1 MGNSINISILIP
13 LIPMGMA
20 LFILI
25 LLVSF
30 NRTINRLTKPVSALV
45 VFSLLS
51 SALISTFLYF
61 KKIEGEVFLSNYL
74 KLFESTNLVL
84 HLNSLTE
91 KIVIFFTVIIAIV
104 IGLLFYK
111 LPRRKGYVTLIVGI
125 SLISSSIMFA
135 VLLFL
140 DFSVLI

>member
-1 MGNSINISILIP
+1 
-13 LIPMGMA
+13 MGMA
-20 LFILI
+20 LFIYI

-30 NRTINRLTKPVSALV
+30 NRTMNRLTKPVSALA

-51 SALISTFLYF
+51 SALISAILYY
-61 KKIEGEVFLSNYL
+61 KKIEGEVFLSNYI

-91 KIVIFFTVIIAIV
+91 KIVIFFTVLIAIV
-104 IGLLFYK
+104 IGFLFYK
-111 LPRRKGYVTLIVGI
+111 LPRQKGYVSLFIGI
-125 SLISSSIMFA
+125 GLISSSLMFI
-135 VLLFL
+135 VLFF

>member
-1 MGNSINISILIP
+1 
-13 LIPMGMA
+13 MGMA
-20 LFILI
+20 LLILS

-30 NRTINRLTKPVSALV
+30 NRTINRLTKPVSALA

-61 KKIEGEVFLSNYL
+61 KKIEGEVFLSDYL
-74 KLFESTNLVL
+74 KLFGSTNLIL

-91 KIVIFFTVIIAIV
+91 KVVIFFAVIIAIV
-104 IGLLFYK
+104 IGVLFYK
-111 LPRRKGYVTLIVGI
+111 LPRRKGYVSLIIGI

-135 VLLFL
+135 VFFL

>member
-1 MGNSINISILIP
+1 MENSINISILIP

-20 LFILI
+20 LLILS

-30 NRTINRLTKPVSALV
+30 NRTINRLTKPVSALA

-51 SALISTFLYF
+51 SALMSAFLYF
-61 KKIEGEVFLSNYL
+61 KKIEGEVFLSDYL
-74 KLFESTNLVL
+74 KLFGSTNLIL

-91 KIVIFFTVIIAIV
+91 KVVIFFAVIIAIV
-104 IGLLFYK
+104 IGVLFYK
-111 LPRRKGYVTLIVGI
+111 LPRRKGYVSLIIGI
-125 SLISSSIMFA
+125 SLISSSIIFA
-135 VLLFL
+135 VFFL

>member
-13 LIPMGMA
+13 LIPLGMS

-30 NRTINRLTKPVSALV
+30 NRTINRLTKPVSVLAI
-45 VFSLLS
+45 FSLLIS
-51 SALISTFLYF
+51 SLISSVLYF

-91 KIVIFFTVIIAIV
+91 KIVIFFAVIMAIV
-104 IGLLFYK
+104 IGLLFYR
-111 LPRRKGYVTLIVGI
+111 LPRQKGYVSLIIGI
-125 SLISSSIMFA
+125 SLISSLTIFA
-135 VLLFL
+135 VMFL
-140 DFSVLI
+140 DFSILV

>member
-1 MGNSINISILIP
+1 
-13 LIPMGMA
+13 MGMA
-20 LFILI
+20 LLILS

-30 NRTINRLTKPVSALV
+30 NRTINRLTKPVSAIA

-61 KKIEGEVFLSNYL
+61 KKIEGEVFLSDYL
-74 KLFESTNLVL
+74 KLFGSTNLTL

-91 KIVIFFTVIIAIV
+91 KIVIFFTLISAIL

-111 LPRRKGYVTLIVGI
+111 LPRKKGYVSLLIGI
-125 SLISSSIMFA
+125 SLISSSIIFA
-135 VLLFL
+135 VMFL
-140 DFSVLI
+140 DFSILI

>member
-1 MGNSINISILIP
+1 MGNSINLSILIP
-13 LIPMGMA
+13 VIPMGMA

-30 NRTINRLTKPVSALV
+30 NRTMNRLTKPVSFFI

-51 SALISTFLYF
+51 STLISSYLYL
-61 KKIEGEVFLSNYL
+61 KKIEGDLFLSNYV
-74 KLFESTNLVL
+74 KVFESKNLAL

-91 KIVIFFTVIIAIV
+91 KIIICFTLIMAIV
-104 IGLLFYK
+104 IGVLFYK
-111 LPRRKGYVTLIVGI
+111 LPRQKGYVSLLIII
-125 SLISSSIMFA
+125 SLLSSTIIFA
-135 VLLFL
+135 LMFL

>member
-13 LIPMGMA
+13 LIPMGIA

-111 LPRRKGYVTLIVGI
+111 LPRRKGYVTLIIGI
-125 SLISSSIMFA
+125 SLISYSIMFA
-135 VLLFL
+135 VLFL

>member
-13 LIPMGMA
+13 LIPMVLA
-20 LFILI
+20 LLILI

-30 NRTINRLTKPVSALV
+30 NRTINRLTKPVSFLAV
-45 VFSLLS
+45 SSLLS
-51 SALISTFLYF
+51 SALISGLFYL

-84 HLNSLTE
+84 HLSTLTE
-91 KIVIFFTVIIAIV
+91 KIVITFTLIMAIL

-111 LPRRKGYVTLIVGI
+111 LPRQKGYVSLIIGI
-125 SLISSSIMFA
+125 SLISSSIIFA
-135 VLLFL
+135 VLFL

>member
-1 MGNSINISILIP
+1 
-13 LIPMGMA
+13 MGMA
-20 LFILI
+20 LLILS

-30 NRTINRLTKPVSALV
+30 NRTINRLTKPVSALA

-61 KKIEGEVFLSNYL
+61 KKIEGEVFLSDYL
-74 KLFESTNLVL
+74 KLFGSTNLIL

-91 KIVIFFTVIIAIV
+91 KIVIFFAVIIAIV
-104 IGLLFYK
+104 IGVLFYK
-111 LPRRKGYVTLIVGI
+111 LPRRKGYVSLIIGI

-135 VLLFL
+135 IFFL

>member
-20 LFILI
+20 LFLLI

-30 NRTINRLTKPVSALV
+30 NRTINRLTKPVSILA

-91 KIVIFFTVIIAIV
+91 KIVIFLTLIVAIV
-104 IGLLFYK
+104 IGVLFYK
-111 LPRRKGYVTLIVGI
+111 LPRRKGYVSLIIGI

-135 VLLFL
+135 ALFL

>member
-1 MGNSINISILIP
+1 MENSINISILIP

-20 LFILI
+20 LFLLI

-74 KLFESTNLVL
+74 KLFESKNLVL

-91 KIVIFFTVIIAIV
+91 KIVIFFTVIIAII

-111 LPRRKGYVTLIVGI
+111 LPRRKGYVTLIIGI

-135 VLLFL
+135 VLFL
-140 DFSVLI
+140 DFSVLT

>member
-1 MGNSINISILIP
+1 MGNSINLSILIP

-30 NRTINRLTKPVSALV
+30 NRTINRLTKPVSFLV
-45 VFSLLS
+45 VSSLL
-51 SALISTFLYF
+51 APTLISSYLYL
-61 KKIEGEVFLSNYL
+61 KKIEGELFLSNYL
-74 KLFESTNLVL
+74 RFFESRNLVL

-91 KIVIFFTVIIAIV
+91 KFTIFFNLIMAIV
-104 IGLLFYK
+104 IGVLYYK
-111 LPRRKGYVTLIVGI
+111 LPRQKGYVSLLIGI
-125 SLISSSIMFA
+125 SLISSSIIFA
-135 VLLFL
+135 VMFL

>member
-30 NRTINRLTKPVSALV
+30 NRTINRLTKPVSALL

-111 LPRRKGYVTLIVGI
+111 LPRRKGYVTLIIGI

-135 VLLFL
+135 VLFL

>member
-1 MGNSINISILIP
+1 
-13 LIPMGMA
+13 MGMA
-20 LFILI
+20 LLILS

-30 NRTINRLTKPVSALV
+30 NRTINRLTKPVSALA

-61 KKIEGEVFLSNYL
+61 KKIEGEVFLSDYL
-74 KLFESTNLVL
+74 KLFGSTNLIL

-91 KIVIFFTVIIAIV
+91 KVVIFFAVITSIV
-104 IGLLFYK
+104 IGVLFYK
-111 LPRRKGYVTLIVGI
+111 LPRRKGYVSLIIGI

-135 VLLFL
+135 VFFL

>member
-1 MGNSINISILIP
+1 MGNFINISILIP

-20 LFILI
+20 LFIFI

-30 NRTINRLTKPVSALV
+30 NRTMNRLTKPVSALA
-45 VFSLLS
+45 VFSLLG
-51 SALISTFLYF
+51 SALISAILYY

-104 IGLLFYK
+104 IGFLFYK
-111 LPRRKGYVTLIVGI
+111 LPRRKGYVSLIIGI
-125 SLISSSIMFA
+125 SLISSSIMF
-135 VLLFL
+135 VVLFL

>member
-1 MGNSINISILIP
+1 MCIRDR
-13 LIPMGMA
+13 GMA
-20 LFILI
+20 LLILI

-30 NRTINRLTKPVSALV
+30 NRTINRLTKPVSALAI
-45 VFSLLS
+45 FSLLI
-51 SALISTFLYF
+51 SALISGFLYL

-84 HLNSLTE
+84 HLNTLTE
-91 KIVIFFTVIIAIV
+91 KIVIFFTVIMAIV
-104 IGLLFYK
+104 IGLLFNK
-111 LPRRKGYVTLIVGI
+111 LPRRNGYVSLIIGI

-135 VLLFL
+135 VLLI

>member
-1 MGNSINISILIP
+1 MENSINISILIP

-61 KKIEGEVFLSNYL
+61 KKIEGEVFLSDYL
-74 KLFESTNLVL
+74 KLFGSTNLTL

-91 KIVIFFTVIIAIV
+91 KIVIFFTLIVVIV

-111 LPRRKGYVTLIVGI
+111 LPRRKGYVSLIIGI
-125 SLISSSIMFA
+125 SLISSSIIFA
-135 VLLFL
+135 VFFL

>member
-1 MGNSINISILIP
+1 MGI
-13 LIPMGMA
+13 A

-30 NRTINRLTKPVSALV
+30 NRTINRLTKPVSFLAV
-45 VFSLLS
+45 SSLLS
-51 SALISTFLYF
+51 SALISGLFYL

-84 HLNSLTE
+84 HLSTLTE
-91 KIVIFFTVIIAIV
+91 KIVITFTLIMAVL

-111 LPRRKGYVTLIVGI
+111 LPRQKGYVSLIIGI
-125 SLISSSIMFA
+125 SLISSSIIFA
-135 VLLFL
+135 VLFF

>member
-1 MGNSINISILIP
+1 
-13 LIPMGMA
+13 MA

-25 LLVSF
+25 LLISF
-30 NRTINRLTKPVSALV
+30 NRTINRLTKPVSALAI
-45 VFSLLS
+45 FSLLS
-51 SALISTFLYF
+51 SALISAFLYF

-91 KIVIFFTVIIAIV
+91 KIVIFFPVIIAII

-111 LPRRKGYVTLIVGI
+111 LPRRKGYVSLIIGI
-125 SLISSSIMFA
+125 NLISSSIIFA
-135 VLLFL
+135 VLFL

>member
-1 MGNSINISILIP
+1 
-13 LIPMGMA
+13 MGMA
-20 LFILI
+20 LLILI

-30 NRTINRLTKPVSALV
+30 NRTINRLTKPVSALA

-61 KKIEGEVFLSNYL
+61 KKIEGEVFLSDYL
-74 KLFESTNLVL
+74 KLFGSTNLIL

-91 KIVIFFTVIIAIV
+91 KVVIFFAVIIAIV
-104 IGLLFYK
+104 IGVLFYK
-111 LPRRKGYVTLIVGI
+111 LPRRKGYVSLIIGI
-125 SLISSSIMFA
+125 SLISSSIIFA
-135 VLLFL
+135 VFFL

>member
-1 MGNSINISILIP
+1 MENSINISILIP

-20 LFILI
+20 LLILS

-30 NRTINRLTKPVSALV
+30 NRTINRLTKPVSALA

-51 SALISTFLYF
+51 SALMSAFLYF
-61 KKIEGEVFLSNYL
+61 KKIEGEVFLSDYL
-74 KLFESTNLVL
+74 KLFGSANLIL

-91 KIVIFFTVIIAIV
+91 KVVIFFAVIIAIV
-104 IGLLFYK
+104 IGVLFYK
-111 LPRRKGYVTLIVGI
+111 LPRRKGYVSLIIGI
-125 SLISSSIMFA
+125 SLISSSIIFA
-135 VLLFL
+135 FLFL